1 MLCGCLFFAGS
12 LKSFYARGRRFDN
25 SLPQKQ
31 KKGREEELIP
41 F

>member
-12 LKSFYARGRRFDN
+12 LKSFYARGRRLDT
-25 SLPQKQ
+25 SPQKQ

>member
-1 MLCGCLFFAGS
+1 MLCVCLFFAGS
-12 LKSFYARGRRFDN
+12 LKSFYARGIDLTTV
-25 SLPQKQ
+25 SPKK